1 MIEAAKDSIASLIDL
16 YHENQDKLTNSTIT
30 KKQCITVSAAASIT
44 FIAWKIYRKVS
55 AKKKS
60 VNPALLPP
68 LVKGGVPLLGNLLQL
83 ESNPSDFLDSARDN
97 LGPCFRI
104 QLPGQGNLTV
114 VTGPLIG
121 EVMKNTKN
129 FNFSLGIESIVPAA
143 KVVRE
148 SYKHKFIVEEISP
161 REKHPSKL
169 QSYYRYITMTI
180 NFSICNSCISYQA

>member
-1 MIEAAKDSIASLIDL
+1 MIEVAKDSIASLINL

-30 KKQCITVSAAASIT
+30 KKQCITVSAAATIT
-44 FIAWKIYRKVS
+44 FIAWKIYRRVS

-60 VNPALLPP
+60 IDPTLLPP

-83 ESNPSDFLDSARDN
+83 ESNPSVFLDSARDN

-104 QLPGQGNLTV
+104 QLPGQGKLTV

-148 SYKHKFIVEEISP
+148 SYKHKFIVEDISP
-161 REKHPSKL
+161 REKHPSKSQL
-169 QSYYRYITMTI
+169 YQFHVTMI
-180 NFSICNSCISYQA
+180 IDFPFCNSCISYQT